1 MKTLILT
8 RHAKSSWN
16 DPTLQD
22 HERVLNARGRA
33 SATAI
38 GRWLNIQ
45 GHHPTEMI
53 SSNAIR
59 CLETWDLISAQL
71 PAIKKSSTHQKLYL
85 AAPLTIYEVL
95 KQASNE
101 TVIML
106 GHNPVIGEF
115 ANDLAIQAS
124 DHPQSRQYPT
134 AATTIIT
141 FNIHDWSTLLMGTGT
156 VIDFIVPRDLKE

>member
-1 MKTLILT
+1 
-8 RHAKSSWN
+8 
-16 DPTLQD
+16 
-22 HERVLNARGRA
+22 
-33 SATAI
+33 
-38 GRWLNIQ
+38 
-45 GHHPTEMI
+45 
-53 SSNAIR
+53 
-59 CLETWDLISAQL
+59 LISAQL

-106 GHNPVIGEF
+106 GHNPGIGEF